1 MKDKGGGEKFGKGD
15 KDRGIKANKA
25 PPDNELQ
32 KERRR
37 SEE

>member
-1 MKDKGGGEKFGKGD
+1 MERD
-15 KDRGIKANKA
+15 KDRGIKADKA
-25 PPDNELQ
+25 APGSELQ